1 MNTLI
6 GIAIGLPFGRMLA
19 VGFITA
25 AQTQEQMELFSFNVV
40 ISPRTYFLAALIIL
54 TTVVLSQIPALL
66 HVNRLDL
73 ARAAKERA
81 N

>member
-1 MNTLI
+1 M
-6 GIAIGLPFGRMLA
+6 
-19 VGFITA
+19 
-25 AQTQEQMELFSFNVV
+25 

-66 HVNRLDL
+66 HVNRLNL